1 MKKYSFQQQQSFSYK
16 QSKIRHIY
24 RKKKYIQSKTIEIA
38 IYKKKEEK
46 GNIFRRISSMVK
58 QRRCHCCGGD
68 NSGVQ
73 WKSWKLIEKFFSLLL
88 PFASRLALITTP
100 PPLLH
105 ARIITHRCQNNLI
118 ICRADD
124 RSCILLVKNV
134 SPSPISPPFY
144 SHCEPKLAEH
154 FDISN
159 EIFPPR
165 NVDNFVRLGTGCRV
179 KFLFGI
185 RRNILAKYLFRDT
198 RVCRFYISFF
208 CSFFLSFFYWIDGVF
223 LE

>member
-1 MKKYSFQQQQSFSYK
+1 MEKLKVDREILFPPSPFRLSFSSHYYP
-16 QSKIRHIY
+16 S
-24 RKKKYIQSKTIEIA
+24 
-38 IYKKKEEK
+38 
-46 GNIFRRISSMVK
+46 
-58 QRRCHCCGGD
+58 
-68 NSGVQ
+68 
-73 WKSWKLIEKFFSLLL
+73 
-88 PFASRLALITTP
+88 
-100 PPLLH
+100 PPL
-105 ARIITHRCQNNLI
+105 ARSYYYTRCQNNLI

-165 NVDNFVRLGTGCRV
+165 NVDNFVRLETGCRV

-185 RRNILAKYLFRDT
+185 RRNILVKYLFRDT

-208 CSFFLSFFYWIDGVF
+208 CSFFLSFFFLLDRRCFLGIRIILIDVGF
-223 LE
+223 F

>member
-1 MKKYSFQQQQSFSYK
+1 MEKLKVDREILFPPSPFRLSFSSHYYP
-16 QSKIRHIY
+16 S
-24 RKKKYIQSKTIEIA
+24 
-38 IYKKKEEK
+38 
-46 GNIFRRISSMVK
+46 
-58 QRRCHCCGGD
+58 
-68 NSGVQ
+68 
-73 WKSWKLIEKFFSLLL
+73 
-88 PFASRLALITTP
+88 
-100 PPLLH
+100 PPL
-105 ARIITHRCQNNLI
+105 ARSYYYTRCQNNLI

-134 SPSPISPPFY
+134 SPSPTFPPFY

-185 RRNILAKYLFRDT
+185 RRNILVKYLFRDT
-198 RVCRFYISFF
+198 CLSILYFIHYISFF
-208 CSFFLSFFYWIDGVF
+208 LLLDRRCFLGIRIILIDVGFF
-223 LE
+223 

>member
-1 MKKYSFQQQQSFSYK
+1 MEKLKVDREILFPPSPFRLSFSSHYYP
-16 QSKIRHIY
+16 S
-24 RKKKYIQSKTIEIA
+24 
-38 IYKKKEEK
+38 
-46 GNIFRRISSMVK
+46 
-58 QRRCHCCGGD
+58 
-68 NSGVQ
+68 
-73 WKSWKLIEKFFSLLL
+73 
-88 PFASRLALITTP
+88 
-100 PPLLH
+100 PPL
-105 ARIITHRCQNNLI
+105 ARSYYYTRCQNNLI

-134 SPSPISPPFY
+134 SPSPTSPPFY

-185 RRNILAKYLFRDT
+185 RRNILVKYLFRVFVDFIF
-198 RVCRFYISFF
+198 RFSVL
-208 CSFFLSFFYWIDGVF
+208 SFFLSFIGSTVF
-223 LE
+223 SWNKNNFDRCWFFLKKERSKCIF

>member
-1 MKKYSFQQQQSFSYK
+1 MEKLKVDREILFPPSPFRLSFS
-16 QSKIRHIY
+16 S
-24 RKKKYIQSKTIEIA
+24 
-38 IYKKKEEK
+38 
-46 GNIFRRISSMVK
+46 
-58 QRRCHCCGGD
+58 
-68 NSGVQ
+68 
-73 WKSWKLIEKFFSLLL
+73 
-88 PFASRLALITTP
+88 TTP

-134 SPSPISPPFY
+134 SPSPTSPPFY

-185 RRNILAKYLFRDT
+185 RRNILVKYLFRDT

-208 CSFFLSFFYWIDGVF
+208 CSLFLSFFYWIDGVF